1 MELIIYSPQENQF
14 VKEINF
20 NFEDIKNELNLRLTK
35 YEGLVYDNNS
45 IGEAKTDRATLNKF
59 KAALEDKRKEVKKQ
73 CLAPYEDFEKKV
85 KELVALVDKPISAI
99 DGQVK
104 AFEQQKKGE
113 KHNRIKEY
121 YTEHI
126 GELKQLL
133 PLERIYDERWLNA
146 TYKDKDIYDSIDGA
160 IAKVKADL
168 KTISDLQTEYELQVK
183 DMYLR
188 TLDLSAALNEKTRL
202 EQQKAKLQEYQQ
214 HQQAEVKQQE
224 PAEVRP
230 EPKQDVQEVS
240 EQEPV
245 MAIDFRVWAT
255 RRQLSDLKQYLKS
268 NNIKFGRVE

>member
-146 TYKDKDIYDSIDGA
+146 TYKDKDIYDSIDGD

-183 DMYLR
+183 DVYLK

-268 NNIKFGRVE
+268 NNIKIGRVE

>member
-104 AFEQQKKGE
+104 VFEQQKKDE
-113 KHNRIKEY
+113 KLNRIKEY

-146 TYKDKDIYDSIDGA
+146 TYKDKDIYDSIDGD

-183 DMYLR
+183 DVYLK

-268 NNIKFGRVE
+268 NNIKIGRVE

>member
-14 VKEINF
+14 VKEISF

-59 KAALEDKRKEVKKQ
+59 KAALDDKRKEVKKQ

-104 AFEQQKKGE
+104 VFEQQKKDE
-113 KHNRIKEY
+113 KLNRIKEY

-126 GELKQLL
+126 GGLGKLL
-133 PLERIYDERWLNA
+133 QLERIYDERWLNA
-146 TYKDKDIYDSIDGA
+146 TYKDKDIYDSIDSS
-160 IAKVKADL
+160 IAKVAADLQTIADL
-168 KTISDLQTEYELQVK
+168 KTEYELQVK

-202 EQQKAKLQEYQQ
+202 EQRKAKLQEYQQ
-214 HQQAEVKQQE
+214 HQQAEAKQQE
-224 PAEVRP
+224 PAEIRT
-230 EPKQDVQEVS
+230 EPRQAVQEVL

-245 MAIDFRVWAT
+245 IQIDFRIWAT
-255 RRQLSDLKQYLKS
+255 KQQLADLKKYFKE
-268 NNIKFGRVE
+268 NNIRFGRVE

>member
-146 TYKDKDIYDSIDGA
+146 TYKDKDIYDSIDGD

-268 NNIKFGRVE
+268 NNIKIGRVE